1 MSVENLEKNIA
12 FLEKQIFWLD
22 LSISECQEIGIK
34 KEYTTDEFGRF
45 ETLCSR
51 FARSID
57 FLVRKV
63 WRSIDDYE
71 FEQQGTLIDVVN
83 NAHKRDLFDDIQE
96 VRMIKEIRN
105 DIVHEYIDDG
115 LLDVLE
121 DVLSFSEKLIFIM
134 RTTLKYTYELK

>member
-1 MSVENLEKNIA
+1 MSLENLQKNISA
-12 FLEKQIFWLD
+12 LEKQIFWLD
-22 LSISECQEIGIK
+22 VSIKECQHIGIK
-34 KEYTTDEFGRF
+34 KEYTIDEFGRF

-71 FEQQGTLIDVVN
+71 FVQQGTLIDVVN
-83 NAHKRDLFDDIQE
+83 NAHKRALFDDVQE
-96 VRMIKEIRN
+96 IRMIKEIRN
-105 DIVHEYIDDG
+105 EIVHEYIEEG

-134 RTTLKYTYELK
+134 RTTLKYSHELK